1 MTPPRMLAHFAA
13 PCAVHPPRAETDVR
27 WDVAS
32 TSTGLVFLIER
43 FAVHDGPGIRV
54 AVFLKGCALRC
65 AWCHSPES
73 QSTRPELLLRR
84 DRCIACGT
92 CPPVCRTGAIREIHA
107 GFETDL
113 TRCDACGDCAAACPT
128 DARLIAGRRM
138 TVPELLREIE
148 RDRIFLDRSSG
159 GVTFSGGEPLLQG
172 AFLAEALSACRAA
185 GFHTAVETAGFG
197 PTAALEALDRAD
209 LVLFDL
215 KLFDEDRHRRA
226 TGVSNRLIL
235 ANFGRLTSRHRQVRA
250 RLPLIPGVND
260 DDENVDAIGA
270 LVASVGVRALDL
282 LPYHTAGVAK
292 YARMGRPYALP
303 DTAPPAPAALAATA
317 SRLEQFGLTVHVG
330 GSR

>member
-1 MTPPRMLAHFAA
+1 
-13 PCAVHPPRAETDVR
+13 V
-27 WDVAS
+27 S
-32 TSTGLVFLIER
+32 TTTGLVFLIER

-73 QSTRPELLLRR
+73 QSTRPELLLKQ

-92 CPPVCRTGAIREIHA
+92 CLPVCKSDAIQEIDA
-107 GFETDL
+107 EFETDL
-113 TRCDACGDCAAACPT
+113 TRCDACGDCATACPAN
-128 DARLIAGRRM
+128 ARVIAGRRI
-138 TVPELLREIE
+138 TVQELLAEIE
-148 RDRIFLDRSSG
+148 RDRIFIDRSAG

-172 AFLAEALSACRAA
+172 AFLASALAACRSA

-197 PTAALEALDRAD
+197 PTMALEALGGAD

-235 ANFGRLTSRHRQVRA
+235 ANFGRLTARHRGVRA

-270 LVASVGVRALDL
+270 LVASAGVAAIDL
-282 LPYHTAGVAK
+282 LPYHSAGIAK
-292 YARMGRPYALP
+292 YSRMGRSYALP
-303 DTAPPAPAALAATA
+303 EVQPPTPAALAAA
-317 SRLEQFGLTVHVG
+317 RARLEHFGLSVQVG
-330 GSR
+330 GSS